1 MLGILDKLL
10 PEVLALPLL
19 ESLQRL
25 IELSIEQVN
34 NFEDFA
40 FEIILKRVKYLE
52 RSELEVFISFLE
64 KNWENESF
72 LYRIGEIKPLSFYLA
87 SLIQTLQ
94 NKSKDL
100 LDKVIYGLLPR
111 LYASLINSSSSL
123 LLPFLLPSSFSY
135 SSPSSSPTSCF
146 PHSTPSSLFL
156 LPLPSAL
163 LLLPLHPFSNALPP
177 NLFTLTIWI
186 KNLIKLDKKG
196 MIDVVEALVETLEH
210 FGLIYFYFPVE
221 GTGRKEEG
229 GRREE
234 EGERRKEEVRRSMN
248 EQKKMK
254 GEEDD
259 RREKEGGRWRE
270 ERREERGKRKEE
282 EGKRDE
288 EQKVEEEGER
298 RREEG

>member
-1 MLGILDKLL
+1 M
-10 PEVLALPLL
+10 
-19 ESLQRL
+19 
-25 IELSIEQVN
+25 
-34 NFEDFA
+34 
-40 FEIILKRVKYLE
+40 
-52 RSELEVFISFLE
+52 
-64 KNWENESF
+64 
-72 LYRIGEIKPLSFYLA
+72 
-87 SLIQTLQ
+87 
-94 NKSKDL
+94 
-100 LDKVIYGLLPR
+100 
-111 LYASLINSSSSL
+111 
-123 LLPFLLPSSFSY
+123 
-135 SSPSSSPTSCF
+135 
-146 PHSTPSSLFL
+146 
-156 LPLPSAL
+156 
-163 LLLPLHPFSNALPP
+163 
-177 NLFTLTIWI
+177 
-186 KNLIKLDKKG
+186 
-196 MIDVVEALVETLEH
+196 VEALVETLEH

-298 RREEG
+298 RREEGERRKEGRLKLEVGGFFKAVIEMIFDILSESKEDETIVRMIKLLAKYTLGEVKPVNLGQEMLKSKKRNEKYFINISCLGLDQIPHSYSSQEALSIQAVILVLKNILKVMRTKKKRGN